1 MSLDL
6 DSDNDGIFDLQES
19 LSNGLDSNLDGI
31 IDGTNFGTN
40 GLSDD
45 LENTSDSGITN
56 YTLSN
61 VDEDEYFNYL
71 DLDSDGDDCS
81 DVIEADYTDE
91 DVDDLL
97 GVSPVT
103 TDLNGLVTSALDG
116 YNTANSD
123 YIIAAPLSITEQ
135 PIVEQTVCESS
146 TASVSV
152 NLNTLDSAPV
162 DSYQWQSSTD
172 GIDWFDITDNTI
184 YNGAN
189 SCTTHCCYSTII

>member
-1 MSLDL
+1 MSVY
-6 DSDNDGIFDLQES
+6 I
-19 LSNGLDSNLDGI
+19 
-31 IDGTNFGTN
+31 
-40 GLSDD
+40 DD

-81 DVIEADYTDE
+81 DVIEAGYTDE

-172 GIDWFDITDNTI
+172 VIDWFDIVDNTI

-189 SCTTHCCYSTII
+189 SCISDCCYSTII